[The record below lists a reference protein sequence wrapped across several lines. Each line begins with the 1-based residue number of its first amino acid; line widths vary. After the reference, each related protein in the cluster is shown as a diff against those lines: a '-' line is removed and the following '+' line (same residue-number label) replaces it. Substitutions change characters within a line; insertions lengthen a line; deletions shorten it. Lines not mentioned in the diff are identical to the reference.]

1 MIIAFD
7 QMFKVTIFFL
17 ESFSTLFQYIHMH
30 LKQIDSRRELSIS
43 FNSSLVI
50 NLPYFIFEKLQHEV
64 RFHLLNTG

>member
-17 ESFSTLFQYIHMH
+17 ECFLYFQYIHML
-30 LKQIDSRRELSIS
+30 LKQIDVEESFSIS
-43 FNSSLVI
+43 FSSSLVI

-64 RFHLLNTG
+64 RFHFLNTG